1 MGLDTFIFSKGEN
14 SQNKEELYWRKS
26 NHIHNWFAK
35 KLYSSDE
42 EDNCNPKTISSKL
55 LDELQSTC
63 QQVLANRKKADKLLP
78 TASGFFWGCTDY
90 DDYYFDD
97 VERTIKEID
106 ELKEKY
112 KDNWKNQEFIF
123 ESWY

>member
-1 MGLDTFIFSKGEN
+1 MGLDTYIYTKD
-14 SQNKEELYWRKS
+14 NKDNEELYWRKA

-35 KLYSSDE
+35 KLYSEGE
-42 EDNCNPKTISSKL
+42 EDNCNPKTFSSKL

-63 QQVLANRKKADKLLP
+63 QQVLANRKKANKLLP
-78 TASGFFWGCTDY
+78 TASGFFWGGIDY
-90 DDYYFDD
+90 DDYYFHD

-106 ELKEKY
+106 ALKEKY

>member
-1 MGLDTFIFSKGEN
+1 MQSK
-14 SQNKEELYWRKS
+14 K
-26 NHIHNWFAK
+26 F
-35 KLYSSDE
+35 
-42 EDNCNPKTISSKL
+42 SSKL

-63 QQVLANRKKADKLLP
+63 QQVLDNRKKANKLLP
-78 TASGFFWGCTDY
+78 TTSGFFWGSIDY
-90 DDYYFDD
+90 DDYYFND

-106 ELKEKY
+106 ALKEKY

>member
-1 MGLDTFIFSKGEN
+1 MGLDTYIYTKG
-14 SQNKEELYWRKS
+14 NKNNEELYWRKS

-35 KLYSSDE
+35 KLYSVGE
-42 EDNCNPKTISSKL
+42 EDNCNPKKFSSKL

-63 QQVLANRKKADKLLP
+63 QKVLANRKKANKLLP
-78 TASGFFWGCTDY
+78 TASGFFGGSIDY
-90 DDYYFDD
+90 DEYYFHD

-106 ELKEKY
+106 ALKEKY
-112 KDNWKNQEFIF
+112 KDNWKDQEFIF